1 MIQICHLQ
9 YSVVEFLKLHCL
21 VSKDKIKVFVL
32 TWSVPY
38 SHCDILNHVD
48 GVIVI
53 VLSLSAVDCGLK
65 PRSGETTDDKIG
77 IRCFSSKHAA
87 LRNKSK
93 D

>member
-1 MIQICHLQ
+1 VKSGFLMIVPI
-9 YSVVEFLKLHCL
+9 YAK
-21 VSKDKIKVFVL
+21 VSGSLMVFGNL
-32 TWSVPY
+32 
-38 SHCDILNHVD
+38 ID